1 MTQRVLQVYYYPIR
15 HVLTGGQIRVASI
28 ASLIELMG
36 YEYEFM
42 GIYPHRNDGWESD
55 FPIDSLRDG
64 WAMNVPH
71 NFESRIAEAVI
82 ANAGRHREIIDGVK
96 KSLME

>member
-42 GIYPHRNDGWESD
+42 GIYPHRNDG
-55 FPIDSLRDG
+55 
-64 WAMNVPH
+64 
-71 NFESRIAEAVI
+71 
-82 ANAGRHREIIDGVK
+82 
-96 KSLME
+96 